1 MIQERR
7 AQEPSSSPAVERS
20 RWLRIGTLIFLA
32 YLGCYVDRNN
42 ISMAASAMMDHL
54 GMTGTSTGVLLSAFF
69 WGYVITQIPGGWLSS
84 RFGAKPI
91 IVGCLLGVCATG
103 LLTGIVEDYRLLL
116 VVRFLMGLFEGVI
129 WPSFAV
135 VIMRWFPARERSRAV
150 NLAQYVLPLSSALMA
165 PIAGWMIASFGWKA
179 MFILQAA
186 PVLLLALGWIV
197 LGSSTPEQ
205 DRRLSARE
213 RDLILAS
220 RERDT
225 GQPSGLG
232 AVFASPLLWSLCCAY
247 FLWMTGF
254 YGFGLWLPTLIRQ
267 LSAEGVGSV
276 ALLTA
281 LPFAAAVVGLY
292 VNATLADHARHS
304 RAWHF
309 IVPLAVGGGAM
320 LLQNGL
326 HPGLLVSM
334 VLLVI
339 TGVSLI
345 SGIGVW
351 WAWAL
356 GMVPRNQVGP
366 AAGMINFL
374 GNFGGIVGPIVVG
387 MAAGPNGAIGGSFH
401 VVGYALLG
409 SALLNLVIWR
419 LSGSRSEP
427 AGDVVALH

>member
-1 MIQERR
+1 Q
-7 AQEPSSSPAVERS
+7 
-20 RWLRIGTLIFLA
+20 
-32 YLGCYVDRNN
+32 
-42 ISMAASAMMDHL
+42 HL

-69 WGYVITQIPGGWLSS
+69 WGYVITQIPGGWVSN
-84 RFGAKPI
+84 RFGAKRVI
-91 IVGCLLGVCATG
+91 ITCLLGVCATG
-103 LLTGIVEDYRLLL
+103 LLTGIVENYRLLL
-116 VVRFLMGLFEGVI
+116 AVRFLMGLFEGVI

-135 VIMRWFPARERSRAV
+135 VIMRWFPASERSRAV

-165 PIAGWMIASFGWKA
+165 PIAGWMIYDFGWKA
-179 MFILQAA
+179 MFLLQAA
-186 PVLLLALGWIV
+186 PVFLLALAWLI

-205 DRRLSARE
+205 DRRLGDEERQLILSTRE
-213 RDLILAS
+213 RETAL
-220 RERDT
+220 
-225 GQPSGLG
+225 PSSLGEVFRMPVLWGLC
-232 AVFASPLLWSLCCAY
+232 LAY

-281 LPFAAAVVGLY
+281 LPFAFAVVGLY
-292 VNATLADHARHS
+292 VNATWADKAHHS

-309 IVPLAVGGGAM
+309 IIPLTIGGLAM
-320 LLQNGL
+320 LAQNAL
-326 HPGLLVSM
+326 HPTLFVSM
-334 VLLVI
+334 VLLVV

-366 AAGMINFL
+366 SAGMINFL

-387 MAAGPNGAIGGSFH
+387 MAAGAGGSMSGSFH

-409 SALLNLVIWR
+409 SALVNLLVW
-419 LSGSRSEP
+419 LSSRTSQP
-427 AGDVVALH
+427 SVTVAAAH